1 MLLVLI
7 RGAGDVGSAVA
18 HALHESG
25 FAVLLH
31 DDPRPSHARR
41 GMSFTDAFYDGVAT
55 LAGVVGKR
63 ARDASD
69 LPPMMQCRR
78 AVALTDLL
86 ISDVVGLLSPDVL
99 VDARMRKR
107 IRPESQRGLAP
118 LVVGLRPNYEAG
130 ANADVV
136 VETAWGNDLGTVIRS
151 GRCRDFEGEPQLIA
165 GHARDRYVYSTCEGE
180 LTTTLRIGDVVS
192 AGQEVARIG
201 TEILRAPLS
210 GRLRGLTHAGAFI
223 TLGAKVVEV
232 DPRGPTAQVHGLG
245 DRPRRIAYGVREAI
259 GNLAR

>member
-55 LAGVVGKR
+55 LAGVIGKR

-69 LPPMMQCRR
+69 LALMTRCRG
-78 AVALTDLL
+78 AIALTDLP
-86 ISDVVGLLSPDVL
+86 IAEVVQLLSPDVV

-107 IRPESQRGLAP
+107 GIPEPQRDLAP
-118 LVVGLRPNYEAG
+118 FVVGLGPNYQAG

-136 VETAWGNDLGTVIRS
+136 VETAWGDDLGKVIRS
-151 GRCRDFEGEPQLIA
+151 GRCQDFAGEPQLIA
-165 GHARDRYVYSTCEGE
+165 GHGRDRYVYAPCEGE
-180 LTTTLRIGDVVS
+180 FSTTLLIGDVVT

-201 TEILRAPLS
+201 TEILPAPLS
-210 GRLRGLTHAGAFI
+210 GRLRGLTHPGAVVA
-223 TLGAKVVEV
+223 LGAKVVEV
-232 DPRGPTAQVHGLG
+232 DPRGPDAQIYGLG
-245 DRPRRIAYGVREAI
+245 ERPRRIAGGVLDAVSEF
-259 GNLAR
+259 AR

>member
-1 MLLVLI
+1 MRLVLI

-18 HALHESG
+18 HALHESD

-41 GMSFTDAFYDGVAT
+41 GMSFTDALYNDVPT

-69 LPPMMQCRR
+69 LLPMLRCRR
-78 AVALTDLL
+78 AVALTDLAVAD
-86 ISDVVGLLSPDVL
+86 IARLLSPDVV

-107 IRPESQRGLAP
+107 FRPEPQHELAP
-118 LVVGLRPNYEAG
+118 LVVGLGPNYEAG
-130 ANADVV
+130 ANADVA
-136 VETAWGNDLGTVIRS
+136 VETAWGNDLGKVIRW
-151 GRCRDFEGEPQLIA
+151 GRCRDFAGEPQLMA
-165 GHARDRYVYSTCEGE
+165 GHGRDRYVYSPCEGE
-180 LTTTLRIGDVVS
+180 FSTTLRIGDMVY

-201 TEILRAPLS
+201 TETLRAPLS
-210 GRLRGLTHAGAFI
+210 GRLRGLTHAGAVV

-245 DRPRRIAYGVREAI
+245 DRPRRIARGVLVAI
-259 GNLAR
+259 GNFAR